1 MEAKAMV
8 LVFDGQ
14 GNIVQDLK
22 ATEFVVK
29 ENGKPVQVDRLELPA
44 ATSEKA
50 GQWII
55 VLEPIRDPTYRL
67 GAFQATA
74 ELLATMAAGDK
85 AILVVRD
92 KTGLVCLTPGF
103 TSNRAAWAQALN
115 RMPGLLAENLSTGL
129 EPGKEITGFVPGYQD
144 VASGPEGAA
153 ALDKVL
159 AELRQGAPRFLSGT
173 RDVRGSS
180 AIQRLNFTDA
190 STVASRVKV
199 VVGEMNGLVVLL
211 QTLAKVPGAQQAVV
225 FSRFEADDL
234 ASPEVVSL
242 STKSSEAVAGVKSYA
257 STMGGGGSSTF
268 GNFRRT
274 SGDNGGPAEFASL
287 AVRDTTLAREKMKV
301 LIARTG
307 ITLHSVAGSGPTS
320 LGNLGNLA
328 LGTGGYAF
336 PFNSTLVGRLAPTL
350 QAFNARYEIGW
361 AGEPV
366 TAEGSKLEISVTR
379 PGLKLF
385 APKLR

>member
-1 MEAKAMV
+1 MAMEAKAMV

-14 GNIVQDLK
+14 GKIVQDLK
-22 ATEFVVK
+22 AAEFVVL
-29 ENGKPVQVDRLELPA
+29 ENGKPVKVDRIELPA

-55 VLEPIRDPTYRL
+55 VLEPIRDPAYRL
-67 GAFQATA
+67 SAYQATA
-74 ELLATMAAGDK
+74 ELLATLAAGDK

-115 RMPGLLAENLSTGL
+115 RMPGLLAETLSTPL
-129 EPGKEITGFVPGYQD
+129 EPGKEFTGFVPGYQD
-144 VASGPEGAA
+144 VASGPEDAA

-159 AELRQGAPRFLSGT
+159 AELRQGASRYVNGT

-199 VVGEMNGLVVLL
+199 VVGEMNGLVALL

-242 STKSSEAVAGVKSYA
+242 STKGSEAVSGVKS
-257 STMGGGGSSTF
+257 
-268 GNFRRT
+268 
-274 SGDNGGPAEFASL
+274 
-287 AVRDTTLAREKMKV
+287 
-301 LIARTG
+301 
-307 ITLHSVAGSGPTS
+307 
-320 LGNLGNLA
+320 
-328 LGTGGYAF
+328 
-336 PFNSTLVGRLAPTL
+336 
-350 QAFNARYEIGW
+350 
-361 AGEPV
+361 
-366 TAEGSKLEISVTR
+366 
-379 PGLKLF
+379 
-385 APKLR
+385 